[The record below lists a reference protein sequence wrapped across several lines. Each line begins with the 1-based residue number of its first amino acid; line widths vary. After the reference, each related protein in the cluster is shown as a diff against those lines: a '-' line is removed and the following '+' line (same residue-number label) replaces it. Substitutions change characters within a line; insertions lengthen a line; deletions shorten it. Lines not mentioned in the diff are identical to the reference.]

1 VSFLT
6 PREHRHDRSSRCLPG
21 LRPPRARQ
29 RRPLPVLLVDARRR
43 RPRDGP
49 EAGAER
55 APRSRGAGTLA
66 VACGGSV
73 GQGAGEKDGGR
84 ADHETHESGF
94 GDELI
99 ATLYGVAFD
108 AGLPPDDGGKPDVGF
123 APPYGIAPMFDAG
136 QGDAGQ
142 ATDATLGEDVMIG
155 ADYGAPPNHG

>member
-1 VSFLT
+1 MTAHLVACPGCARHVRVS
-6 PREHRHDRSSRCLPG
+6 EDRCPFCSSMLG
-21 LRPPRARQ
+21 DDVRAT
-29 RRPLPVLLVDARRR
+29 
-43 RPRDGP
+43 GP
-49 EAGAER
+49 KR
-55 APRSRGAGTLA
+55 APRERLGRAALVAFGAGTLA